1 MPQVTVKLYRL
12 LHRVRKDYA
21 KAQIPFV
28 GIMGFEVP
36 PVLDPRNQLSN
47 AFRSTAV
54 TNAVLT
60 GWQESDGFRAL
71 RQAQQQLKILTNTD
85 EGTREALQGWFQL
98 CESWARRRHGSRDA
112 SAKADA
118 DGDMHREGSDAR
130 IDGNRTMLAAD
141 LSQLAAALEEGALLV
156 DRLYEAN
163 HLSLEEF
170 DTEDGQGEESA
181 ADSACDGVDQ
191 AASSGSDRVRD
202 DLPAPLL
209 IPSVLAIRRQ
219 LDDLAATVAASHPE
233 LFPYLAVGDR
243 VGDGDIC
250 SGGGGPNSGGAGRSD
265 TAVLRQQLEAISQ
278 VLFHH
283 LKFRH
288 EPVEWVYDGL
298 APALL
303 PQVVKRRRGI
313 PLSLAILYCSVARRL
328 GVSAAPVK
336 AASGGAPG
344 ISEGPATLHNLPPE
358 VAVRQA
364 GRTVALAPPLDTWLV
379 ATAMAQPLPLPA
391 TAMEQGPSV
400 VIRSGSGADAVA
412 SQAIANAVGAGT
424 TAATTGSDAEESGS
438 VGGVLATRG
447 SGTGNSAAADD
458 PRVGLQLFVD
468 VNKRGRVLDAAEVRE
483 RYTDLQVLVSSP
495 LELWCELARVMVIA
509 HGRRGESDLVAHW
522 LVQMLA
528 LDHRSAEWAA
538 MTAR

>member
-278 VLFHH
+278 V
-283 LKFRH
+283 RPM
-288 EPVEWVYDGL
+288 PV
-298 APALL
+298 
-303 PQVVKRRRGI
+303 
-313 PLSLAILYCSVARRL
+313 
-328 GVSAAPVK
+328 
-336 AASGGAPG
+336 
-344 ISEGPATLHNLPPE
+344 
-358 VAVRQA
+358 
-364 GRTVALAPPLDTWLV
+364 GRTPPVIPCVYLYMPYHPCRPASWLF
-379 ATAMAQPLPLPA
+379 
-391 TAMEQGPSV
+391 
-400 VIRSGSGADAVA
+400 IR
-412 SQAIANAVGAGT
+412 
-424 TAATTGSDAEESGS
+424 
-438 VGGVLATRG
+438 
-447 SGTGNSAAADD
+447 
-458 PRVGLQLFVD
+458 
-468 VNKRGRVLDAAEVRE
+468 
-483 RYTDLQVLVSSP
+483 VSSFEEAVKP
-495 LELWCELARVMVIA
+495 TERADPTRLWGVHFHPHAR
-509 HGRRGESDLVAHW
+509 
-522 LVQMLA
+522 
-528 LDHRSAEWAA
+528 
-538 MTAR
+538 